1 MTKAL
6 HAETKFDQKFNRKFD
21 QSKVDQ
27 TAQKE
32 HQGVTK
38 ALQAETKFDWK
49 FDWSNLTDQSKVNQ
63 TTQKEHRGV
72 TKAKSGAAHEPKSPQ
87 VSWCKNSITIDGKN
101 HPLPTTKEYILPEYA
116 DVFKGIG
123 TLPGGPYHIKLKG
136 SYKPVQHLP
145 RSVPL
150 GMQSAYRAELDRLV
164 KEGII
169 TEVHEHT
176 EWINSI
182 VPVMKEDGSLRLC
195 LDPKDLN
202 KAIERNQW
210 YARTLDD
217 ILPELAQSKYFT
229 VKDAM
234 SGFWHMLLDLRS
246 SLLTTF
252 NTPWGKYRWL
262 RMPFDLKVSGDVFQE
277 RLDRVLRLV
286 PGVLRIADDIV
297 VHGATENTHDGTV
310 LVLCE
315 TTRLNSLSLNAKKM
329 QFKSTDCKFF
339 RHKLTPDRIQ
349 VDPKKIEAIIQMD
362 PPQNITSL
370 QSFNGM
376 VNYLKKFS
384 QVLSELSEPLRR
396 LCKSGVEWAWESKQQ
411 NAFKAIKRV
420 ITTLPV
426 LAYFDK
432 TKKHTIQC
440 DASKKGLGVVLL
452 QESKPVMYMSRAL
465 TETEQRY
472 SNIERE
478 LLAIVFA
485 LERLNHYTFGRTI
498 TVQSDHQ
505 PLQSIWKKLIV
516 STSPRLQ
523 RLLLRLAHYD
533 INIEFLRGK
542 ENVVADTLSRVCPL
556 QSSNSKTKESNT
568 DVVPVHH
575 ITQNAPVSHTRLQE
589 LRLATQSDPT
599 LCSLSKI
606 IHKGWSQSKKDCLEQ
621 VLEFWDFR
629 QEISEENGILYKS

>member
-1 MTKAL
+1 MHTSEKADRVIWQVTDTMGIPIL
-6 HAETKFDQKFNRKFD
+6 GRAQAKFMSYISYQEIHAPQQQQSSVSRDSIKSTVPKFDQ
-21 QSKVDQ
+21 
-27 TAQKE
+27 
-32 HQGVTK
+32 
-38 ALQAETKFDWK
+38 K
-49 FDWSNLTDQSKVNQ
+49 FDWSNLTRNLTDQLKVDQ
-63 TTQKEHRGV
+63 TSQEEHQGV

-101 HPLPTTKEYILPEYA
+101 HPLPTTKEYILHEYA

-136 SYKPVQHLP
+136 SYKPVQHPP

-164 KEGII
+164 KEGI
-169 TEVHEHT
+169 TMKVHEHMK
-176 EWINSI
+176 WINST
-182 VPVMKEDGSLRLC
+182 VPVMKEDGSVRLC

-229 VKDAM
+229 VKDAT
-234 SGFWHMLLDLRS
+234 SGFWHVPLDLRH

-262 RMPFDLKVSGDVFQE
+262 RMPFGLKVSGDVFQE

-297 VHGATENTHDGTV
+297 VHGATENTHKGTV

-315 TTRLNSLSLNAKKM
+315 TARLNSLSLNAKKM
-329 QFKSTDCKFF
+329 QFKSTDCKIFG
-339 RHKLTPDRIQ
+339 HKLTPDGIK

-362 PPQNITSL
+362 LPQNITSL

-376 VNYLKKFS
+376 INYLKKFS
-384 QVLSELSEPLRR
+384 PVLSELSEPLRR
-396 LCKSGVEWAWESKQQ
+396 PCKSGVEWVWESEQQ
-411 NAFKAIKRV
+411 NAFEEIKRV
-420 ITTLPV
+420 IMTLPV

-432 TKKHTIQC
+432 TKKNTIQR
-440 DASKKGLGVVLL
+440 DASKKGLGATLL
-452 QESKPVMYMSRAL
+452 QESKPVMYVSRAL

-485 LERLNHYTFGRTI
+485 LERLNHYTFGRTL

-533 INIEFLRGK
+533 INIEFL
-542 ENVVADTLSRVCPL
+542 
-556 QSSNSKTKESNT
+556 
-568 DVVPVHH
+568 H
-575 ITQNAPVSHTRLQE
+575 
-589 LRLATQSDPT
+589 
-599 LCSLSKI
+599 
-606 IHKGWSQSKKDCLEQ
+606 
-621 VLEFWDFR
+621 
-629 QEISEENGILYKS
+629 

>member
-1 MTKAL
+1 MTGNL
-6 HAETKFDQKFNRKFD
+6 T
-21 QSKVDQ
+21 
-27 TAQKE
+27 
-32 HQGVTK
+32 
-38 ALQAETKFDWK
+38 
-49 FDWSNLTDQSKVNQ
+49 DWSNLTDQSKVDQ
-63 TTQKEHRGV
+63 TAQEEHRGV
-72 TKAKSGAAHEPKSPQ
+72 TKAKLGAAHEPKSPQ

-101 HPLPTTKEYILPEYA
+101 HPLPTIKEYILHEYA

-176 EWINSI
+176 KWINSI

-217 ILPELAQSKYFT
+217 ILPELAQSKYF
-229 VKDAM
+229 VKDAT
-234 SGFWHMLLDLRS
+234 SGFWHVPLDLRS

-262 RMPFDLKVSGDVFQE
+262 RMPFGLKVSGDVFQE

-297 VHGATENTHDGTV
+297 IHGATENTHHGTV

-315 TTRLNSLSLNAKKM
+315 TMRLNNLSLNAKKM
-329 QFKSTDCKFF
+329 QFKSTDCKFI
-339 RHKLTPDRIQ
+339 RHKLTPDGIK
-349 VDPKKIEAIIQMD
+349 VDPKKIETIIQMD

-384 QVLSELSEPLRR
+384 PVLSELSEPLRR
-396 LCKSGVEWAWESKQQ
+396 L
-411 NAFKAIKRV
+411 
-420 ITTLPV
+420 
-426 LAYFDK
+426 
-432 TKKHTIQC
+432 
-440 DASKKGLGVVLL
+440 
-452 QESKPVMYMSRAL
+452 
-465 TETEQRY
+465 
-472 SNIERE
+472 
-478 LLAIVFA
+478 
-485 LERLNHYTFGRTI
+485 
-498 TVQSDHQ
+498 
-505 PLQSIWKKLIV
+505 
-516 STSPRLQ
+516 
-523 RLLLRLAHYD
+523 
-533 INIEFLRGK
+533 
-542 ENVVADTLSRVCPL
+542 
-556 QSSNSKTKESNT
+556 
-568 DVVPVHH
+568 
-575 ITQNAPVSHTRLQE
+575 
-589 LRLATQSDPT
+589 
-599 LCSLSKI
+599 
-606 IHKGWSQSKKDCLEQ
+606 
-621 VLEFWDFR
+621 
-629 QEISEENGILYKS
+629 